1 MLFLIIMSSGL
12 ESGHGTAAKHEISY
26 TTKGPIAY
34 RDHASAR
41 EEGKEERLDFF
52 LATRKGN

>member
-1 MLFLIIMSSGL
+1 MSSGL
-12 ESGHGTAAKHEISY
+12 ESGHGTAAKHEGSY

-34 RDHASAR
+34 HVHASAR